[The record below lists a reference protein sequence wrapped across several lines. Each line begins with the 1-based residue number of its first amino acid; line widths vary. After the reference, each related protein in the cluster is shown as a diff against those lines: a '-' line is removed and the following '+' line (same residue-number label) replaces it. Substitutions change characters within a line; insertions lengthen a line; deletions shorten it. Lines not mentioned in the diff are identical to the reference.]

1 MREKANEYNPL
12 EKSRGFKKSL
22 EVEDAVRRFQRR
34 QSDRVL
40 PLLGKKAAAVATGV
54 FLRSL
59 SRRPRPMYLSRRI
72 QRARLSSRRRFF
84 TGADLSRAVH
94 TTSYRLRGV
103 RRGER
108 RGR

>member
-1 MREKANEYNPL
+1 MREKVNERHRL
-12 EKSRGFKKSL
+12 EEKRGFKKSG
-22 EVEDAVRRFQRR
+22 EAEDAVRRFKAR
-34 QSDRVL
+34 QSEQVL
-40 PLLGKKAAAVATGV
+40 PLLGKKAAAAAV

-59 SRRPRPMYLSRRI
+59 SRRPRPMYLARRV

-84 TGADLSRAVH
+84 TEADLSRAVH
-94 TTSYRLRGV
+94 TTSYHLRSL

>member
-1 MREKANEYNPL
+1 M
-12 EKSRGFKKSL
+12 KKHSF
-22 EVEDAVRRFQRR
+22 ERHIIDDKQKRTRAFEAEEAVRRFKKR

-40 PLLGKKAAAVATGV
+40 PLLGKKASAAVAAA

-59 SRRPRPMYLSRRI
+59 SNRRRPMYLSRRI

-94 TTSYRLRGV
+94 ETNFRLRRL
-103 RRGER
+103 RRGEG

>member
-1 MREKANEYNPL
+1 MREKVNERHRL
-12 EKSRGFKKSL
+12 EAKRGFKKSR
-22 EVEDAVRRFQRR
+22 EAEDAVRRFKAR
-34 QSDRVL
+34 QSEQVL
-40 PLLGKKAAAVATGV
+40 PLLGKKAAAAAAAV

-59 SRRPRPMYLSRRI
+59 SRRPRPMYLARRV

-94 TTSYRLRGV
+94 TTSYHLRSL

>member
-1 MREKANEYNPL
+1 M
-12 EKSRGFKKSL
+12 KKHTF
-22 EVEDAVRRFQRR
+22 ERYIIDDKQKRTRAFEAEEAVRRFKKR

-40 PLLGKKAAAVATGV
+40 PLLGKKASAAVAAA

-59 SRRPRPMYLSRRI
+59 SNRRRPMYLSRRI

-94 TTSYRLRGV
+94 ETNFRLRRL
-103 RRGER
+103 RRGEG

>member
-1 MREKANEYNPL
+1 MRERANERYSL
-12 EKSRGFKKSL
+12 KKSKGFKKSM

-34 QSDRVL
+34 QSERVL
-40 PLLGKKAAAVATGV
+40 PLLGKKTAAAAAGI

-59 SRRPRPMYLSRRI
+59 SRRPRPMYLARRV

-94 TTSYRLRGV
+94 TTSYHLRGL

>member
-1 MREKANEYNPL
+1 MIEKAKQLHPL
-12 EKSRGFKKSL
+12 EKSSGFKKSR
-22 EVEDAVRRFQRR
+22 EAEDAVRRFKAR
-34 QSDRVL
+34 QSERVL
-40 PLLGKKAAAVATGV
+40 PLLGKKAAAAAAAV

-59 SRRPRPMYLSRRI
+59 SRRPRPMYLARRV

-94 TTSYRLRGV
+94 TTSYHLRSL

-108 RGR
+108 RGH

>member
-1 MREKANEYNPL
+1 MRERANERYSL
-12 EKSRGFKKSL
+12 EKSKGFKKSM
-22 EVEDAVRRFQRR
+22 EVEEAVRRFQRR
-34 QSDRVL
+34 QSERVL
-40 PLLGKKAAAVATGV
+40 PLLGKKTAAAAAGI

-59 SRRPRPMYLSRRI
+59 SRRRRPMYLARRME
-72 QRARLSSRRRFF
+72 RARLSSRRRFF

-94 TTSYRLRGV
+94 TTSYHLRGL